1 MEIEI
6 NPTHLSINELN
17 YELRIRRV
25 VSCRGQDE
33 KRKILRRLLVR
44 QKTVKDLE
52 LHDPEFSFTTEQ
64 DEINATL
71 ESITQLVIE
80 FEGNKDDSTFKRAK
94 SRLSHISER
103 ISRLP
108 IIVGEDDEKERLSF
122 KNEAF
127 ATCISLEADL
137 YDKITDQSPAVNNA
151 SSTSNSCIHSVSG
164 TSQSLPNPPYY
175 KSIPVYKWGE
185 TFSGDKSTLSSF
197 LENVEELRKARHVS
211 KTELFESAR
220 DLFVGDARC
229 WFRQTIDNVKDW
241 DALVEALK
249 RDFRSPYHDD
259 ELWETIKCRIQM
271 KSESVVIYFAKMN
284 ELFGQLTR
292 IPAEST
298 KLRYIRNNLIPE
310 YRKAIAMTEVSSVSE
325 LYKLIKRLEDDDYLD
340 INIQMPS
347 SSRAE
352 TAKGNFF
359 KTINAPSYPNASK
372 NYTRSPKLL
381 TIDKKDNNIPVNPD
395 ECWNCHKKGHFYS
408 ECRARKSKFCYRCG
422 LSNVTVRTCTH
433 CQKN

>member
-64 DEINATL
+64 NEINATL

-151 SSTSNSCIHSVSG
+151 SSTSILAYTVSPVHHSHY
-164 TSQSLPNPPYY
+164 Q
-175 KSIPVYKWGE
+175 I
-185 TFSGDKSTLSSF
+185 
-197 LENVEELRKARHVS
+197 
-211 KTELFESAR
+211 
-220 DLFVGDARC
+220 
-229 WFRQTIDNVKDW
+229 
-241 DALVEALK
+241 
-249 RDFRSPYHDD
+249 
-259 ELWETIKCRIQM
+259 
-271 KSESVVIYFAKMN
+271 
-284 ELFGQLTR
+284 
-292 IPAEST
+292 
-298 KLRYIRNNLIPE
+298 
-310 YRKAIAMTEVSSVSE
+310 
-325 LYKLIKRLEDDDYLD
+325 
-340 INIQMPS
+340 
-347 SSRAE
+347 
-352 TAKGNFF
+352 
-359 KTINAPSYPNASK
+359 
-372 NYTRSPKLL
+372 LL
-381 TIDKKDNNIPVNPD
+381 TINPYLFI
-395 ECWNCHKKGHFYS
+395 NGVKHFLAI
-408 ECRARKSKFCYRCG
+408 RAHYLHF
-422 LSNVTVRTCTH
+422 
-433 CQKN
+433 